1 MTSAER
7 HHRALDPA
15 ALRVT
20 YDRDRVLF
28 ARWHNVG
35 IGIWGTHADA
45 RHADALART
54 IDDHVRECP
63 EGISTISVVL
73 PNVSLLPSG
82 PERELTQRV
91 VQDNAAHFIAIATVL
106 LSTGFAAGAM
116 RGFLTSLYFFQRS
129 PYKFRIFSKLSD
141 VATWVAP
148 IHSERSGVQIT
159 AHTLDMVLQQVVAGA
174 SDR

>member
-1 MTSAER
+1 MTLAER
-7 HHRALDPA
+7 PPRDRDLA

-20 YDRDRVLF
+20 YDCDRVLF
-28 ARWHNVG
+28 ARWHNVCFG
-35 IGIWGTHADA
+35 VWGTHADA

-54 IDDHVRECP
+54 IDDHVRAYP
-63 EGISTISVVL
+63 EGISTISVIL

-91 VQDNAAHFIAIATVL
+91 VRDNAAHFIAIATVL

-116 RGFLTSLYFFQRS
+116 RGFLTSLYFFQQS

-141 VATWVAP
+141 VGTWVAP
-148 IHSERSGVQIT
+148 IHSERSGVQVA
-159 AHTLDMVLQQVVAGA
+159 AHALDMVLQQVVASA